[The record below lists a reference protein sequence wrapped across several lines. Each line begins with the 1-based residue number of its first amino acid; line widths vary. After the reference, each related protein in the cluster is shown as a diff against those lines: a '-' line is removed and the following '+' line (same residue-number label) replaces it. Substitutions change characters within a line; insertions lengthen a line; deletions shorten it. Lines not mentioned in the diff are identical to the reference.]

1 MEEKREAREVR
12 HAAVRALVAY
22 GALLCA
28 VSLMNTA
35 VFPLFD
41 AVFMFARDV
50 SVTCSAVAFL
60 VMGALAWRA
69 PHWLRPRHFLALTL
83 GCLVGGGVLLAAGLT
98 LASPVLLT
106 IGASLVA
113 CGRACV
119 TVTVG
124 LVLATLSGWAAAAVI
139 AAACSLQMIGAP
151 WFSLLPPA
159 VAVAA
164 YLVLPLV
171 ALGLTAKRAVGFL
184 RKGAPQQPPA
194 DLAVTRPTSFL
205 APFSALFICLFLF
218 QVAFGFALRFDEV
231 AGAPRLS
238 EASALP
244 VVLVLAYVLVKR
256 RPFSPDVLV
265 SLSALAVIGG
275 FLLATR
281 TEPSVLW
288 GDVTLL
294 NAGNSLF
301 AMTAQLA
308 LVAIAARNPLGAATV
323 IAWGNGASSVGS
335 LVGAAAGM
343 VANGWVVADPQLRF
357 AIPAALLLVF
367 AGYVILGLRKFTF
380 KAVIEGV
387 APVGEQQAAQAPE
400 EVFQHRCEA
409 VASRHGLTPR
419 EAEVFA
425 MLARGRDRAYIEEAL
440 VVSRNTVK
448 AHVKHIYA
456 KLGIHSHQ
464 ELIDLI
470 ESEAVG

>member
-1 MEEKREAREVR
+1 MEMQ
-12 HAAVRALVAY
+12 AAQSSRALVLRALVAY
-22 GALLCA
+22 GALLCST
-28 VSLMNTA
+28 SLMNA
-35 VFPLFD
+35 SVFPQFD
-41 AVFMFARDV
+41 AVLMFARDI
-50 SVTCSAVAFL
+50 SVTCGALAFL
-60 VMGALAWRA
+60 VIGVLAWRS
-69 PHWLRPRHFLALTL
+69 PSRLRPRHFLALTL
-83 GCLVGGGVLLAAGLT
+83 GCLVGGGILLAAGLA

-106 IGASLVA
+106 VGASLVA

-139 AAACSLQMIGAP
+139 AAACSLQMVGAP

-159 VAVAA
+159 VGTAA

-171 ALGLTAKRAVGFL
+171 ALSLSAKRAEGFL
-184 RKGAPQQPPA
+184 QKGATHVPPA

-205 APFSALFICLFLF
+205 APFSTLFICLFLF

-244 VVLVLAYVLVKR
+244 VVLVLVYVLVKR
-256 RPFSPDVLV
+256 RPFSADVLV
-265 SLSALAVIGG
+265 SLSALVVIGG

-301 AMTAQLA
+301 AITAQLA
-308 LVAIAARNPLGAATV
+308 LVSIAARNPLGAATV

-387 APVGEQQAAQAPE
+387 APVGEQQAVQAPE

-470 ESEAVG
+470 ESEVVG